1 MQDIKIELRI
11 CYQPPKGFS
20 LDLSIFKQYLVRF
33 MGLIIRSLAFMVLMI
48 MLFSGVV
55 GGIDVQQY
63 SSEVALSQGLQ
74 PITQAIDK
82 VPSNSATTRQQQT
95 LGQKMVNLARSVK
108 GAGYQN
114 KKGEYS
120 NYELMDSRVVK
131 EEGIDCSGLVFWAFN
146 RAAGLKSTSRPSLEN
161 GNDVCSEC
169 IVDRYGANDQWK
181 DKKMWEFKKEFTAPP
196 AENELQPGDLLY
208 VNTEEKGTDIDHVG
222 IYAGDGQVI
231 HSTVGG
237 VKEISYKEWKQKY
250 KSSFFGYGRVKGAE
264 NPVSAS
270 DLGGINFTSI
280 KLNCISVSTDKEG
293 GINFDL
299 ILKAH
304 NAEGTNPGI
313 NPINSTLIGATAF
326 VTGLA
331 IPDDKFWVNLNPWGP
346 DEIIDERLKQSEIG
360 RIMLEAD
367 LQMKRDF
374 SNYENPCA
382 NETGKT
388 YWNFLDKK
396 RKDLVQ
402 QCMKKFPGEIKDIH
416 NVQFHVVTRHEIIPD
431 KVYAYTNGTQIYIIN
446 ATLTINS
453 GLNTD
458 TTDHWSFSV
467 RNQDNAT
474 LSIGCL
480 DELKKSVKEY
490 SEYNSELEMSMI
502 QPYIVADVNH
512 GKNYEDLRNV
522 YVALALAQW
531 YKSRIDPSMDI
542 FRGSLNPSGIL
553 KSQNQ
558 WSPKEIWDQ
567 YVYSFYNG
575 EYKCRQNTTTETSL
589 FRGGGVEFDS
599 IRDHIVEIKE
609 IPPEIQDHIERA
621 VLDGYIDEE
630 EDVLFGNRH
639 HVITQQN
646 TSATD
651 SSSIAEGEDI
661 RPDTDLSLE
670 WSNKGND
677 LGQQGKN
684 DEAIMAYEESIR
696 LDPNDVTAWYNKG
709 MTLDS
714 QGKYDEAIMAYDEVI
729 RLNPND
735 GHIWICKG
743 NALEAQGKH
752 DEAIKALDEAAKA
765 FDEAIWM
772 NPNNLEDWMN
782 KGFVLS
788 KQGKYEEAIK
798 AYDEAIRLDP
808 NLSLIWNE
816 KGKAL
821 KALGK
826 TTESDAA
833 FAKAKE
839 LGYSE

>member
-1 MQDIKIELRI
+1 MVLK
-11 CYQPPKGFS
+11 
-20 LDLSIFKQYLVRF
+20 
-33 MGLIIRSLAFMVLMI
+33 IRSLALMLLLL
-48 MLFSGVV
+48 MAFSGVV
-55 GGIDVQQY
+55 YGQY
-63 SSEVALSQGLQ
+63 NTNQAD
-74 PITQAIDK
+74 PI
-82 VPSNSATTRQQQT
+82 SNS
-95 LGQKMVNLARSVK
+95 LKS
-108 GAGYQN
+108 
-114 KKGEYS
+114 S
-120 NYELMDSRVVK
+120 NYEKGNFVIKPTLG
-131 EEGIDCSGLVFWAFN
+131 E
-146 RAAGLKSTSRPSLEN
+146 SLGESKPN
-161 GNDVCSEC
+161 WRLDAQGN
-169 IVDRYGANDQWK
+169 IVDYNNLNP
-181 DKKMWEFKKEFTAPP
+181 TTP
-196 AENELQPGDLLY
+196 
-208 VNTEEKGTDIDHVG
+208 
-222 IYAGDGQVI
+222 
-231 HSTVGG
+231 
-237 VKEISYKEWKQKY
+237 SYKAAKEAFLAEGPEHPFLNKDYFKDVDNLIALKEAMIGDPFTRTVAQMKLAADLGIAIGSY
-250 KSSFFGYGRVKGAE
+250 LEYGIIAEEVFGPTTTQELLQDAKDHNSALQGNFIKAE
-264 NPVSAS
+264 SNF
-270 DLGGINFTSI
+270 GGINFTSI
-280 KLNCISVSTDKEG
+280 KLNYISVNEDSSGNID
-293 GINFDL
+293 FDYL
-299 ILKAH
+299 FRAQK
-304 NAEGTNPGI
+304 AEGTSPRIDFND
-313 NPINSTLIGATAF
+313 STSLGLTAF
-326 VTGLA
+326 MTGLA
-331 IPDDKFWVNLNPWGP
+331 VPDDKFWVNLNPWGP

-402 QCMKKFPGEIKDIH
+402 QCMKKFPGEIKDIY
-416 NVQFHVVTRHEIIPD
+416 NVQFHVMTRHEIIPD

-453 GLNTD
+453 ELNTD

-490 SEYNSELEMSMI
+490 GEYNSELEMSMI

-512 GKNYEDLRNV
+512 GKKYEDLRNV

-553 KSQNQ
+553 ESQNQ

-621 VLDGYIDEE
+621 VLDGYMDEE
-630 EDVLFGNRH
+630 KDVLVGNRH

-646 TSATD
+646 TTATD
-651 SSSIAEGEDI
+651 SSSIAEGEAI

-684 DEAIMAYEESIR
+684 DEAIMAYEEAIR

-729 RLNPND
+729 RLDPND
-735 GHIWICKG
+735 GHVWISKG

-752 DEAIKALDEAAKA
+752 DEALKALDEAAKA
-765 FDEAIWM
+765 FDEAIEM
-772 NPNNLEDWMN
+772 NPNNFEDWMN

-788 KQGKYEEAIK
+788 KQGKYDESIK

-839 LGYSE
+839 LGYSG